1 MKRGLALLISCACL
15 IVALIWWHGQRPQT
29 VQRSRMIMGTLV
41 EISVTGH
48 NGLELHR
55 LVDRAFAEM
64 ERLER
69 LLSAQIASSEVARLG
84 EVSDLEVSREMR
96 EVIEVG
102 QEVAR
107 RSQGAFDMTLGRLV
121 KLWDITGAQPRVP
134 SADAI
139 EAALAGIGPDALQ
152 VEGARIVKKQPELQL
167 ELGGIAKGYAVEAA
181 AKVLRAAELDF
192 GAVNA
197 GGDMALVGRPS
208 QRDWRIGI
216 RHPRHS
222 QELLATLVI
231 PGGAVVTSGDYERYF
246 EFEGRRYHHLFD
258 PRTGYPARGCQSVTV
273 WADDATYADA
283 LATAAFVLGPEQGL
297 QLLEEWPGVEGL
309 LVTAQ
314 GEVRFTSGLQE
325 HIEWP

>member
-1 MKRGLALLISCACL
+1 VKRGLALLIICGCVIA
-15 IVALIWWHGQRPQT
+15 ALAWWHGRQPQT

-41 EISVTGH
+41 EISVTGR

-55 LVDRAFAEM
+55 LIDRAFAEM

-69 LLSAQIASSEVARLG
+69 LMSAQIATSEVARLNG
-84 EVSDLEVSREMR
+84 VSDLEVSRETR

-102 QEVAR
+102 LQVAR

-121 KLWDITGAQPRVP
+121 KLWNITGTQPRVP
-134 SADAI
+134 EVEAI
-139 EAALAGIGPDALQ
+139 EAALEGVGPDALQ
-152 VEGARIVKKQPELQL
+152 VKGTRIVKKQAELQL

-181 AKVLRAAELDF
+181 AEVLRAAELDF

-197 GGDMALVGRPS
+197 GGDMTLVGRPP

-216 RHPRHS
+216 RHPRQS
-222 QELLATLVI
+222 QQLLATLVV
-231 PGGAVVTSGDYERYF
+231 PAGAVVTSGDYERYF

-258 PRTGYPARGCQSVTV
+258 PHTGYPARGCQSVTV
-273 WADDATYADA
+273 WAEDATHADA

-297 QLLEEWPGVEGL
+297 QFLEEWPGAEGL
-309 LVTAQ
+309 LVNAQ
-314 GEVRFTSGLQE
+314 GEVRFTSGLRE
-325 HIEWP
+325 HIAWP